1 MIDWN
6 KLERIGDTDTYDYPG
21 MKDCPFCGCPPIII
35 MNDCS
40 AHVECGRCECQ
51 AATFN
56 AYTTA
61 DLPRALDKAISA
73 WQRRHKS
80 VEGWRD

>member
-1 MIDWN
+1 MFG
-6 KLERIGDTDTYDYPG
+6 RIVYISD
-21 MKDCPFCGCPPIII
+21 
-35 MNDCS
+35 S
-40 AHVECGRCECQ
+40 VAHVECGRCECQ

-80 VEGWRD
+80 LEGWQD